1 MREKQ
6 KESNFE
12 HVMKVQAM
20 GEKKDREN
28 VSVGKREQ
36 ERWKEEE
43 GDQVH
48 TDWHYITS
56 GWHVSQCDN
65 DLGNQLHSIVTF
77 SARS

>member
-12 HVMKVQAM
+12 HVMKVQVM

-56 GWHVSQCDN
+56 GWHVSQC
-65 DLGNQLHSIVTF
+65 L
-77 SARS
+77 

>member
-43 GDQVH
+43 GD
-48 TDWHYITS
+48 
-56 GWHVSQCDN
+56 
-65 DLGNQLHSIVTF
+65 
-77 SARS
+77 